1 MRGRPASKLKQA
13 TDVKIDGAYADLKA
27 IPDDEFGGRANQE
40 RQIAALK
47 AEVENTGGLP
57 NVGNLSQ
64 YTPEDVLSKT
74 TEKVNE
80 SIFADSSKQQTES
93 LPSGT
98 NTQILLDIIQNN
110 YGYMVRRRFPG

>member
-40 RQIAALK
+40 RQIAAVK

-57 NVGNLSQ
+57 NVGNLPQ
-64 YTPEDVLSKT
+64 YTPEDVLSKP

-80 SIFADSSKQQTES
+80 SIFADSSKQQTG
-93 LPSGT
+93 LPVGT
-98 NTQILLDIIQNN
+98 NAQLILDTIQNN
-110 YGYMVRRRFPG
+110 YGYLVRRRFPG